1 MNMNFVKSLV
11 ILVLAAGFLLAVE
24 HKATAAKG
32 QVAGQVTGLRIAP
45 VSDAAITA
53 PIRSIY
59 GRVKSIAGR
68 VLLVDVDGRD
78 MTFMVDDNTDVLARG
93 AGHATRNAGGS
104 LPIADLVHN
113 GDIVRVA
120 YRELNGWMRVLEIQ
134 VRGRSTIAAR

>member
-1 MNMNFVKSLV
+1 MNFVKSLV
-11 ILVLAAGFLLAVE
+11 MFVLAAGLLLVVE

-32 QVAGQVTGLRIAP
+32 QVAGQVAGLRITP

-53 PIRSIY
+53 PIRNVF

-68 VLLVDVDGRD
+68 VLIADVDGHD

-93 AGHATRNAGGS
+93 AGRATRNADGG
-104 LPIADLVHN
+104 LPITDLVHN
-113 GDIVRVA
+113 GDVVRVA

-134 VRGRSTIAAR
+134 IRGRSTIAARQ